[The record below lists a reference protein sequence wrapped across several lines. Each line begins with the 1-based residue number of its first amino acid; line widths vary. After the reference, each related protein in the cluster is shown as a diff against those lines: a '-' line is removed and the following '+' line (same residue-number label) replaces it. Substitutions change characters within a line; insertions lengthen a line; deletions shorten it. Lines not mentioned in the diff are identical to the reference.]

1 MSATTGISISD
12 FLAGDWPPD
21 AQLVDG
27 EVIVNDPSFE
37 HQRIAGLV
45 FRRLA
50 EWVDAAPG
58 RGLAGFGGNWTIA
71 PGSVYKPDAWWV
83 ADARRPDPAAVRSDT
98 PPDLVV
104 EVRSPGTWALD
115 LGPKRSGYEASGVT
129 ELWLVDPPARSV
141 LIHRRSHADVANF
154 DVAAEVGPGGT
165 LTTPLLDGFALPIDE
180 LFAGRS

>member
-1 MSATTGISISD
+1 MSATTGISVED

-37 HQRIAGLV
+37 HQRIAGLL

-50 EWVDAAPG
+50 EWVDEGVG

-83 ADARRPDPAAVRSDT
+83 AEARRPDPGAIRSDT

-104 EVRSPGTWALD
+104 EVRSPRTWSID
-115 LGPKRSGYEASGVT
+115 LGTKRTGYEAAGVA
-129 ELWLVDPPARSV
+129 ELWLVDPPARTIIV
-141 LIHRRSHADVANF
+141 YRRTAPDAPGF
-154 DVAAEVGPGGT
+154 DVEGEVGPGET
-165 LTTPLLDGFALPIDE
+165 LTTPLLDGFTLPVDD
-180 LFAGRS
+180 LFAALG